1 MGYWGHKAAGMEAV
15 SALSNNL
22 VNISSN
28 KLHADRALAA
38 HFLSY
43 SRGSC
48 CSLILDEIF
57 IMLFTHTQ
65 KSISIFFILSHFLV
79 LLKIYIPSTFPKSG
93 AKDGVHL
100 ANI

>member
-1 MGYWGHKAAGMEAV
+1 MGYWGHKAVGVEAMT
-15 SALSNNL
+15 ALSDNL
-22 VNISSN
+22 VLVSSN

-43 SRGSC
+43 SRSGC

-79 LLKIYIPSTFPKSG
+79 LLKIYIPLLGKVEQ
-93 AKDGVHL
+93 KYYV
-100 ANI
+100 N

>member
-1 MGYWGHKAAGMEAV
+1 MDYWGHKAVGMEAV
-15 SALSNNL
+15 SALSDNL
-22 VNISSN
+22 VNVSSN

-43 SRGSC
+43 SRSRW

-57 IMLFTHTQ
+57 IMLFTYTQ

-79 LLKIYIPSTFPKSG
+79 SLKIYILLLGKVEQ
-93 AKDGVHL
+93 KYNV
-100 ANI
+100 N